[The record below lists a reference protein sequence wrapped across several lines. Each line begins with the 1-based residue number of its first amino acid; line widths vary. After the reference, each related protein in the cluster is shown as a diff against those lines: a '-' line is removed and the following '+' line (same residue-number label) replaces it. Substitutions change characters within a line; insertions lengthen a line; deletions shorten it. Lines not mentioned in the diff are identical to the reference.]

1 MHNIGRVIKSQA
13 PAAGKKAAGRPA
25 RRRPDDAGT
34 RSALLDAAE
43 ALLLEEGYAAVTSRR
58 VGERAGANSA
68 LIHYYFESMDGLFVE
83 LFRRG
88 AERGLERQAA
98 ALQSLQ
104 PLWAL
109 WDVLHDHINN
119 VRTVEFFALAHHRPA
134 VQAEVV
140 KYSAM
145 YRQQQLDIL
154 TAVLAGYGIDTG
166 AWPPVTIIMAMGSI
180 SLLLLIE
187 KGLGFDQGHDEMITL
202 VEREI
207 RALEGDRWTEHPAL
221 ARRLS

>member
-1 MHNIGRVIKSQA
+1 
-13 PAAGKKAAGRPA
+13 
-25 RRRPDDAGT
+25 
-34 RSALLDAAE
+34 
-43 ALLLEEGYAAVTSRR
+43 
-58 VGERAGANSA
+58 

-98 ALQSLQ
+98 ALQSPQ

-119 VRTVEFFALAHHRPA
+119 VRTVEFFALAHHRPLI
-134 VQAEVV
+134 QAEVV
-140 KYSAM
+140 EYSRKY
-145 YRQQQLDIL
+145 REVQLEVL
-154 TAVLAGYGIDTG
+154 STVLAGYGVDVDT
-166 AWPPVTIIMAMGSI
+166 WPPVTIILMMGSI

-187 KGLGFDQGHDEMITL
+187 QGFGFDVGHAEMIAL

-207 RALEGDRWTEHPAL
+207 RALEGDRWTGHPAL
-221 ARRLS
+221 ARRSS

>member
-1 MHNIGRVIKSQA
+1 MIKPRDGRGSKRATS
-13 PAAGKKAAGRPA
+13 
-25 RRRPDDAGT
+25 PDT
-34 RSALLDAAE
+34 RSSLLNAAE
-43 ALLLEEGYAAVTSRR
+43 ALLLEDGYAAVTSRR

-68 LIHYYFESMDGLFVE
+68 LIHYYFDSMDGLFVE

-98 ALQSLQ
+98 ALQSPQ

-134 VQAEVV
+134 VRAEVV
-140 KYSAM
+140 EYSAK

-154 TAVLAGYGIDTG
+154 TTVLAGYGVD
-166 AWPPVTIIMAMGSI
+166 ADRWPAVSLILVMGSV

-187 KGLGFDQGHDEMITL
+187 KGMGFELGHAEMTAV

-207 RALEGDRWTEHPAL
+207 RALEGDRWTAHPAL
-221 ARRLS
+221 ARRTS

>member
-1 MHNIGRVIKSQA
+1 VIKS
-13 PAAGKKAAGRPA
+13 PPPRAGKKAKATATGRK
-25 RRRPDDAGT
+25 RSDATDT
-34 RSALLDAAE
+34 RAVLLDAAE

-58 VGERAGANSA
+58 VGERAGTNSA
-68 LIHYYFESMDGLFVE
+68 LIHYYFESMDGLFVA

-98 ALQSLQ
+98 ALQSPQ

-134 VQAEVV
+134 VRAEVV
-140 KYSAM
+140 AYSER
-145 YRQQQLDIL
+145 YRRQQLDIL
-154 TAVLAGYGIDTG
+154 TTVLGGYDLDVAT
-166 AWPPVTIIMAMGSI
+166 WPPVTLILMMGSI

-187 KGLGFDQGHDEMITL
+187 QGMGFDLGHAEMVAV

-221 ARRLS
+221 ARRTS

>member
-1 MHNIGRVIKSQA
+1 VIKPREA
-13 PAAGKKAAGRPA
+13 RGGKKATP
-25 RRRPDDAGT
+25 T

-43 ALLLEEGYAAVTSRR
+43 TLLLEEGYAAVTSRR

-68 LIHYYFESMDGLFVE
+68 LIHYYFDSMDGLFVE

-98 ALQSLQ
+98 ALQSPQ

-109 WDVLHDHINN
+109 WDLLRDHINN
-119 VRTVEFFALAHHRPA
+119 VRTVEFFALAHHRPV
-134 VQAEVV
+134 VQAEVAE
-140 KYSAM
+140 YSSK

-154 TAVLAGYGIDTG
+154 TTVLTGYGLDIDRRPPVAAVL
-166 AWPPVTIIMAMGSI
+166 VMGSI

-187 KGLGFDQGHDEMITL
+187 KGFGFEMGHAEMIAV
-202 VEREI
+202 VESEI
-207 RALEGDRWTEHPAL
+207 RALEGDRWTGHPAL
-221 ARRLS
+221 ARRTIDNDEVNARSAEDR

>member
-1 MHNIGRVIKSQA
+1 MHSIRRVIKSRAA
-13 PAAGKKAAGRPA
+13 PGSKRSRAV
-25 RRRPDDAGT
+25 DT

-58 VGERAGANSA
+58 VGERAGTNSA
-68 LIHYYFESMDGLFVE
+68 LIHYYFDSMDGLFVE

-98 ALQSLQ
+98 GLQSPQ

-109 WDVLHDHINN
+109 WDVLRDHINN

-134 VQAEVV
+134 IRAEIIE
-140 KYSAM
+140 YSAK
-145 YRQQQLDIL
+145 YRRQQLDVL
-154 TAVLAGYGIDTG
+154 SSVLAGYGLDVDT
-166 AWPPVTIIMAMGSI
+166 WPPVTVILMMGSI

-187 KGLGFDQGHDEMITL
+187 KGMGFELGHENMISV

-207 RALEGDRWTEHPAL
+207 RALEGDRWTGHPAL
-221 ARRLS
+221 ARRRS